1 MAKLITKFRYLK
13 PSRKRKA
20 GGYATYIA
28 TREGVEKLPQ
38 EQKTYA
44 DYIATR
50 PRSQGLFS
58 DEGVEINLR
67 QLSRELNSYQGNL
80 WTVILSLSR
89 EFLSTM
95 KGIVAESDHRHAS
108 MLFKLSVEMAM
119 LMNIVAAFVRSA
131 SEIAEQFHI
140 PQGNLRWYAA
150 FHNEKHHPHVHLM
163 IWSEDEKEGYLS
175 EKGVEKLRSS
185 FAKSIFAQDWC
196 NIYDRYTE
204 ARNALRQESRE
215 RMREIV
221 GAINAGS
228 YENQTIENLLLQLVR
243 QLSTSTGK
251 KQYGYLKPELKR
263 LVDAIVTEFSK
274 DSRIAELYDLWYEQK
289 ESGIRFYQDEMPERV
304 PLTDNPEFR
313 TIKNMILQEA
323 ETLAFADL
331 PDRAAQEKHGG
342 EEAKQ
347 TETGNYNHG
356 KNAANHNENH
366 NRYQIASTVA
376 CLFASLAQLLYEDSD
391 RHKISKI
398 DRKQRRQIDEKKQ
411 AQGIKLE

>member
-13 PSRKRKA
+13 PTKKRKA

-50 PRSQGLFS
+50 PRSQGLFT
-58 DEGVEINLR
+58 DAGKDINLR
-67 QLSRELNSYQGNL
+67 QLSRELNLYQGNL

-89 EFLSTM
+89 EDAERLGFDSVSRWRDFL
-95 KGIVAESDHRHAS
+95 
-108 MLFKLSVEMAM
+108 
-119 LMNIVAAFVRSA
+119 RSER

-163 IWSEDEKEGYLS
+163 VWSEDEKEGYLS
-175 EKGVEKLRSS
+175 EKGIEKLRSS

-196 NIYDRYTE
+196 NIYDHYTE
-204 ARNALRQESRE
+204 ARNTLRQESRE
-215 RMREIV
+215 RMREIIR
-221 GAINAGS
+221 AINAGT
-228 YENQTIENLLLQLVR
+228 YENQTIESLLLQLVR
-243 QLSTSTGK
+243 QLSTTTGK

-263 LVDAIVTEFSK
+263 LVDAIVEEFSK
-274 DSRIAELYDLWYEQK
+274 DPRIAELYDLWYEQK

-304 PLTDNPEFR
+304 PLVDNPEFR

-323 ETLAFADL
+323 ENLAFADL
-331 PDRAAQEKHGG
+331 PVQMTQEKYGG

-347 TETGNYNHG
+347 AGTGIYNLGKHEANYNT
-356 KNAANHNENH
+356 NRNHTV
-366 NRYQIASTVA
+366 IATAVA
-376 CLFASLAQLLYEDSD
+376 RLFASIAQLLYESPD
-391 RHKISKI
+391 RHKITKI
-398 DRKQRRQIDEKKQ
+398 DRKQRRQIDEKRL

>member
-13 PSRKRKA
+13 PTKKRKA

-38 EQKTYA
+38 EKTYA

-80 WTVILSLSR
+80 WTVIISLSR
-89 EFLSTM
+89 EDAERLGFDTAARWRDFL
-95 KGIVAESDHRHAS
+95 
-108 MLFKLSVEMAM
+108 
-119 LMNIVAAFVRSA
+119 RSNR
-131 SEIAEQFHI
+131 SEFAEQFHI
-140 PQGNLRWYAA
+140 PQGDLRWYAA

-163 IWSEDEKEGYLS
+163 VWSEDEKDGYLS
-175 EKGVEKLRSS
+175 EKGIEKLRSS

-204 ARNALRQESRE
+204 ARNTLRQESRE
-215 RMREIV
+215 RMREII
-221 GAINAGS
+221 GAINAGT
-228 YENQTIENLLLQLVR
+228 YENKSIENLMLQLAR
-243 QLSTSTGK
+243 QLSTTTGK

-263 LVDAIVTEFSK
+263 LVDAIVEEFAK
-274 DSRIAELYDLWYEQK
+274 DPRIAELYNLWYDQK

-323 ETLAFADL
+323 ENLAFAGL
-331 PDRAAQEKHGG
+331 PNRAAQEKQDR

-347 TETGNYNHG
+347 AGTGIYNPGKHEANYN
-356 KNAANHNENH
+356 KANYNTNHNH
-366 NRYQIASTVA
+366 AVIATTVA
-376 CLFASLAQLLYEDSD
+376 RLFASLAQLLYDDPD
-391 RHKISKI
+391 RHPITRI
-398 DRKQRRQIDEKKQ
+398 DRKQRRQIDEKKL

>member
-13 PSRKRKA
+13 PTEKRKA

-89 EFLSTM
+89 EDAERLGFDTAARWRDFLRS
-95 KGIVAESDHRHAS
+95 E
-108 MLFKLSVEMAM
+108 
-119 LMNIVAAFVRSA
+119 RSA
-131 SEIAEQFHI
+131 IAEQLHI

-150 FHNEKHHPHVHLM
+150 FHKEKHHPHVHLM
-163 IWSEDEKEGYLS
+163 VWSEDEKEGYLS
-175 EKGVEKLRSS
+175 EKGIEKLRSS

-196 NIYDRYTE
+196 NVYDNYTN
-204 ARNALRQESRE
+204 ARNTLRQESRE
-215 RMREIV
+215 RMREII

-228 YENQTIENLLLQLVR
+228 YENKMIENLLLQLAR
-243 QLSTSTGK
+243 QLSTTTGK
-251 KQYGYLKPELKR
+251 KQYGYLKPDLKR
-263 LVDAIVTEFSK
+263 LVDAIVTEFAK
-274 DSRIAELYDLWYEQK
+274 DPRIAELYDLWYEQK

-323 ETLAFADL
+323 ENLAFADL
-331 PDRAAQEKHGG
+331 QYRVAQEPHGG
-342 EEAKQ
+342 EEAKPAG
-347 TETGNYNHG
+347 TGIYNLGKHKANYNT
-356 KNAANHNENH
+356 NHNH
-366 NRYQIASTVA
+366 AVFATTVA
-376 CLFASLAQLLYEDSD
+376 RLFASLAQLLYDDPD

-398 DRKQRRQIDEKKQ
+398 DRKQRRQIDEKKL

>member
-13 PSRKRKA
+13 TTEKRKA

-38 EQKTYA
+38 EKTYA

-80 WTVILSLSR
+80 WTVIISLSR
-89 EFLSTM
+89 EDAERLGFDSATRWRDFL
-95 KGIVAESDHRHAS
+95 
-108 MLFKLSVEMAM
+108 
-119 LMNIVAAFVRSA
+119 RSERL
-131 SEIAEQFHI
+131 EIAEQFHI

-163 IWSEDEKEGYLS
+163 VWSEDEKEGYLS
-175 EKGVEKLRSS
+175 ERGIEKLRSS

-196 NIYDRYTE
+196 NVYDRYTE
-204 ARNALRQESRE
+204 ARNTLRQESRE
-215 RMREIV
+215 RMREII
-221 GAINAGS
+221 GAINAS
-228 YENQTIENLLLQLVR
+228 TYENKTIENLLLQLAR
-243 QLSTSTGK
+243 QLSITTGK

-263 LVDAIVTEFSK
+263 LVDAIVEEFAK
-274 DSRIAELYDLWYEQK
+274 DPRIAELYDLWYKQK

-313 TIKNMILQEA
+313 TIKNMILQEV
-323 ETLAFADL
+323 ENLAFADL
-331 PDRAAQEKHGG
+331 PDGVVEEKHGG
-342 EEAKQ
+342 EETKQ
-347 TETGNYNHG
+347 TGTGNYNLG
-356 KNAANHNENH
+356 KHEANYNTNH
-366 NRYQIASTVA
+366 THTVIASTVA
-376 CLFASLAQLLYEDSD
+376 RLFASLAHLLYDDPD
-391 RHKISKI
+391 RHPITRI
-398 DRKQRRQIDEKKQ
+398 DRKQRRQIDEKKL

>member
-13 PSRKRKA
+13 PTKKRKA

-50 PRSQGLFS
+50 PRSQGLFT
-58 DEGVEINLR
+58 DAGKEINLR
-67 QLSRELNSYQGNL
+67 QLSKELNQYQGNL
-80 WTVILSLSR
+80 WTVIISLSR
-89 EFLSTM
+89 EDAERLGFDTATRWRDFL
-95 KGIVAESDHRHAS
+95 
-108 MLFKLSVEMAM
+108 
-119 LMNIVAAFVRSA
+119 RSER

-175 EKGVEKLRSS
+175 ERGIEKLRSS

-196 NIYDRYTE
+196 NTYDRYTE

-215 RMREIV
+215 RMREII
-221 GAINAGS
+221 GAINAGT
-228 YENQTIENLLLQLVR
+228 YENKTIENLLLQLVR
-243 QLSTSTGK
+243 QLSTSAGK

-263 LVDAIVTEFSK
+263 LVDAIVEEFSK
-274 DSRIAELYDLWYEQK
+274 DPRIAELYNLWYDQK

-304 PLTDNPEFR
+304 PLVNNPEFR

-323 ETLAFADL
+323 ENLAFANL
-331 PDRAAQEKHGG
+331 PVQITQEKQDRK
-342 EEAKQ
+342 EAEQAK
-347 TETGNYNHG
+347 TGAYNLG
-356 KNAANHNENH
+356 KNAANHNANH
-366 NRYQIASTVA
+366 SHTVIASTVA
-376 CLFASLAQLLYEDSD
+376 RLFASLALLFYEDPD
-391 RHKISKI
+391 RHKISEI

>member
-13 PSRKRKA
+13 PTKKRKA

-38 EQKTYA
+38 EKTYA

-80 WTVILSLSR
+80 WTVILSLSQEDAER
-89 EFLSTM
+89 LDFDTAARWRDFL
-95 KGIVAESDHRHAS
+95 
-108 MLFKLSVEMAM
+108 
-119 LMNIVAAFVRSA
+119 RSER
-131 SEIAEQFHI
+131 SEIAEQLHI

-163 IWSEDEKEGYLS
+163 VWSEDEKEGYLS
-175 EKGVEKLRSS
+175 EKGIEKLRSS

-196 NIYDRYTE
+196 NIYDSYTN
-204 ARNALRQESRE
+204 ARNTLRQESRE
-215 RMREIV
+215 RMREIIR
-221 GAINAGS
+221 AINAGS
-228 YENQTIENLLLQLVR
+228 YENKTIEHLLLQLAR
-243 QLSTSTGK
+243 QLSATTGK

-274 DSRIAELYDLWYEQK
+274 DPRIAELYDLWYEQK
-289 ESGIRFYQDEMPERV
+289 ESGIRFYQDGMPERV

-313 TIKNMILQEA
+313 TMKNMILQEA
-323 ETLAFADL
+323 ENLAFADL
-331 PDRAAQEKHGG
+331 PVQITQEKQDG

-347 TETGNYNHG
+347 TGTGIYNLGKHKANYN
-356 KNAANHNENH
+356 KANYNANHSH
-366 NRYQIASTVA
+366 TVIASAVA
-376 CLFASLAQLLYEDSD
+376 RLFASLAQLLYEDTD
-391 RHKISKI
+391 RRKISKI
-398 DRKQRRQIDEKKQ
+398 DRKQRRKIDEKKL
-411 AQGIKLE
+411 AQGMKLE

>member
-38 EQKTYA
+38 EKTYA

-67 QLSRELNSYQGNL
+67 QLSRELSSYQGNL

-89 EFLSTM
+89 EDAERLGFDSAARWRDFLRS
-95 KGIVAESDHRHAS
+95 E
-108 MLFKLSVEMAM
+108 
-119 LMNIVAAFVRSA
+119 RSA
-131 SEIAEQFHI
+131 IAEQFHI
-140 PQGNLRWYAA
+140 PQGDLRWYAA

-163 IWSEDEKEGYLS
+163 LWSEDEKEGYLS
-175 EKGVEKLRSS
+175 EKGIEKLRSS

-196 NIYDRYTE
+196 NIYDSYTE
-204 ARNALRQESRE
+204 ARNTLRQESRE

-221 GAINAGS
+221 ESINTGT
-228 YENQTIENLLLQLVR
+228 YENKTIENLLLQLAR
-243 QLSTSTGK
+243 QLSTTTGK

-263 LVDAIVTEFSK
+263 LVDAIVTEFAK
-274 DSRIAELYDLWYEQK
+274 DPRIAELYDLWYEQK

-304 PLTDNPEFR
+304 PLTDHPEFR
-313 TIKNMILQEA
+313 TVKNLILQEA
-323 ETLAFADL
+323 EKLTFADL
-331 PDRAAQEKHGG
+331 PDRAAEKKYSR
-342 EEAKQ
+342 EEAEQ
-347 TETGNYNHG
+347 AGTGNYNPG
-356 KNAANHNENH
+356 KHEANYNANRNHTV
-366 NRYQIASTVA
+366 IATAVA
-376 CLFASLAQLLYEDSD
+376 RLFASLAHLLYDDPD

-398 DRKQRRQIDEKKQ
+398 DRKQRRQIDEKKM
-411 AQGIKLE
+411 AQGMKLE

>member
-13 PSRKRKA
+13 PTKKRKA

-38 EQKTYA
+38 EKTYA

-50 PRSQGLFS
+50 PRSQGLFT
-58 DEGVEINLR
+58 DAGKEINLR
-67 QLSRELNSYQGNL
+67 QLSKELNQYQGNL

-89 EFLSTM
+89 EDAERLGFDSVSRWRDFL
-95 KGIVAESDHRHAS
+95 
-108 MLFKLSVEMAM
+108 
-119 LMNIVAAFVRSA
+119 RSER

-163 IWSEDEKEGYLS
+163 VWSEDEKEGYLS
-175 EKGVEKLRSS
+175 EKGIEKLRSS

-196 NIYDRYTE
+196 NIYDHYTE
-204 ARNALRQESRE
+204 ARNTLRQESRE
-215 RMREIV
+215 RMREIIR
-221 GAINAGS
+221 AINAGT
-228 YENQTIENLLLQLVR
+228 YENQTIESLLLQLVR
-243 QLSTSTGK
+243 QLSTTTGK

-263 LVDAIVTEFSK
+263 LVDAIVEEFSK
-274 DSRIAELYDLWYEQK
+274 DPRIAELYDLWYEQK

-304 PLTDNPEFR
+304 PLVDNPEFR

-323 ETLAFADL
+323 ENLAFADL
-331 PDRAAQEKHGG
+331 PEGVVDGKYSR

-347 TETGNYNHG
+347 VGTGNYNPG
-356 KNAANHNENH
+356 KHEANYNKANYNTNHNH
-366 NRYQIASTVA
+366 AVIATTVA
-376 CLFASLAQLLYEDSD
+376 RLFASLAQLLYESPD

-398 DRKQRRQIDEKKQ
+398 DRKQRRQIDEKKL
-411 AQGIKLE
+411 AQGMKLE

>member
-13 PSRKRKA
+13 PTEKRKA

-58 DEGVEINLR
+58 DEGAEINLR

-89 EFLSTM
+89 EDAERLGFDSASRWRDFL
-95 KGIVAESDHRHAS
+95 
-108 MLFKLSVEMAM
+108 
-119 LMNIVAAFVRSA
+119 RSER

-175 EKGVEKLRSS
+175 ERGIEKLRLS

-196 NIYDRYTE
+196 NIYDNYTNT
-204 ARNALRQESRE
+204 RNTLRQESRE
-215 RMREIV
+215 RMREIIES
-221 GAINAGS
+221 INAGT
-228 YENQTIENLLLQLVR
+228 YENKTIENLLLQLAR
-243 QLSTSTGK
+243 QLSATTGK

-263 LVDAIVTEFSK
+263 LVDAIVEEFAK
-274 DSRIAELYDLWYEQK
+274 DPRIAELYDLWYDQK

-304 PLTDNPEFR
+304 PLVDNPEFR

-323 ETLAFADL
+323 ENLAFADL
-331 PDRAAQEKHGG
+331 PVQMTQEKQDG

-347 TETGNYNHG
+347 AGTGIYNLGKHKANYN
-356 KNAANHNENH
+356 KANYNTNHNH
-366 NRYQIASTVA
+366 AVIATTVTR
-376 CLFASLAQLLYEDSD
+376 LFASLAQLLYEDPD
-391 RHKISKI
+391 RHKITKI
-398 DRKQRRQIDEKKQ
+398 DRKQRRQIDEKKL
-411 AQGIKLE
+411 AQGMKLE

>member
-38 EQKTYA
+38 EKTYA

-80 WTVILSLSR
+80 WTVIISLSR
-89 EFLSTM
+89 EDAERLGFDTATRWRDFL
-95 KGIVAESDHRHAS
+95 
-108 MLFKLSVEMAM
+108 
-119 LMNIVAAFVRSA
+119 RSER

-150 FHNEKHHPHVHLM
+150 FHNEKHHPHAHLM

-175 EKGVEKLRSS
+175 ERGIEKLRSS

-196 NIYDRYTE
+196 NIYDSYTN
-204 ARNALRQESRE
+204 ARNTLRQESRE
-215 RMREIV
+215 RMREIIES
-221 GAINAGS
+221 INAGT
-228 YENQTIENLLLQLVR
+228 YENQTIENLLSQLAR
-243 QLSTSTGK
+243 QLSTTTGK

-263 LVDAIVTEFSK
+263 LVDAIMTKFAK
-274 DSRIAELYDLWYEQK
+274 DPRIAELYNLWYKQK

-304 PLTDNPEFR
+304 PLVDNPEFR

-323 ETLAFADL
+323 ENLAFADL
-331 PDRAAQEKHGG
+331 PIQMTQEKRGG

-347 TETGNYNHG
+347 TGTGNYNSG
-356 KNAANHNENH
+356 KHEANYNTNH
-366 NRYQIASTVA
+366 TRTVIATTVA
-376 CLFASLAQLLYEDSD
+376 RLFASLAQLLYESPD

-398 DRKQRRQIDEKKQ
+398 DRKQRRQIDEKKL
-411 AQGIKLE
+411 AQGMKLE

>member
-13 PSRKRKA
+13 PSRKQKA

-38 EQKTYA
+38 EKTYA

-50 PRSQGLFS
+50 PRSQGLFT
-58 DEGVEINLR
+58 DAGKEINLR
-67 QLSRELNSYQGNL
+67 QLSKELNQYQGNL
-80 WTVILSLSR
+80 WMVILSLSR
-89 EFLSTM
+89 EDAERLGFDSAARWRDFL
-95 KGIVAESDHRHAS
+95 
-108 MLFKLSVEMAM
+108 
-119 LMNIVAAFVRSA
+119 RSER

-163 IWSEDEKEGYLS
+163 VWSEDEKEGYLS
-175 EKGVEKLRSS
+175 ERGIEKLRSS

-196 NIYDRYTE
+196 NIYDSYTN
-204 ARNALRQESRE
+204 ARNTLRQESRE
-215 RMREIV
+215 RMREII
-221 GAINAGS
+221 GAINAGT

-243 QLSTSTGK
+243 RLSTTTGK

-263 LVDAIVTEFSK
+263 LVDAIVTEFAK
-274 DSRIAELYDLWYEQK
+274 DLRIAELYNLWYEQK

-304 PLTDNPEFR
+304 PLVDNPEFR

-323 ETLAFADL
+323 ENLAFADL
-331 PDRAAQEKHGG
+331 PDRVVQEKHDG

-347 TETGNYNHG
+347 VGTGLCNLGKHKANNKANYN
-356 KNAANHNENH
+356 ANHSH
-366 NRYQIASTVA
+366 TVIASTIA
-376 CLFASLAQLLYEDSD
+376 RLFASLAQLLYESPD

-398 DRKQRRQIDEKKQ
+398 DRKQRRQIDEKKL

>member
-38 EQKTYA
+38 EKTYA

-58 DEGVEINLR
+58 DEGAEINLR

-89 EFLSTM
+89 EDAERLGFDTAARWRDFL
-95 KGIVAESDHRHAS
+95 
-108 MLFKLSVEMAM
+108 
-119 LMNIVAAFVRSA
+119 RSER
-131 SEIAEQFHI
+131 SEIAEQLHI

-163 IWSEDEKEGYLS
+163 VWSEDEKEGYLS
-175 EKGVEKLRSS
+175 ERGIEKLRSS

-196 NIYDRYTE
+196 NIYDSYTE
-204 ARNALRQESRE
+204 ARNTLRQESRE
-215 RMREIV
+215 RMREIIR
-221 GAINAGS
+221 AINAGS
-228 YENQTIENLLLQLVR
+228 YENKTIKHLLLQLVR

-263 LVDAIVTEFSK
+263 LVDAIVEEFAK
-274 DSRIAELYDLWYEQK
+274 DPRIAELYDLWYEQK

-313 TIKNMILQEA
+313 TVKNMILQEA
-323 ETLAFADL
+323 ENLAFADL
-331 PDRAAQEKHGG
+331 PNRAAQEKHGG
-342 EEAKQ
+342 EETKQ
-347 TETGNYNHG
+347 AGTENYNHY
-356 KNAANHNENH
+356 KNTANHNANH
-366 NRYQIASTVA
+366 NRYQIASIVA
-376 CLFASLAQLLYEDSD
+376 RLFASLAQLLYESPD
-391 RHKISKI
+391 RPPITRI

-411 AQGIKLE
+411 AQGMKLE

>member
-13 PSRKRKA
+13 PTKKRKA

-89 EFLSTM
+89 EDAERLGFDTAARWRDFL
-95 KGIVAESDHRHAS
+95 
-108 MLFKLSVEMAM
+108 
-119 LMNIVAAFVRSA
+119 RSER
-131 SEIAEQFHI
+131 SEIAEQFRI

-163 IWSEDEKEGYLS
+163 VWSEDEKEGYLS
-175 EKGVEKLRSS
+175 EKGIEKLRSS

-196 NIYDRYTE
+196 NIYDSYTN
-204 ARNALRQESRE
+204 ARNTLRQESRE
-215 RMREIV
+215 RMREIIR
-221 GAINAGS
+221 AINAGS
-228 YENQTIENLLLQLVR
+228 YENKTIEHLLLQLVR

-274 DSRIAELYDLWYEQK
+274 DPRIAEFYNLWYEQK

-304 PLTDNPEFR
+304 PLVDNPEFR

-323 ETLAFADL
+323 ENLAFADL
-331 PDRAAQEKHGG
+331 PAQMTQEKHDG

-347 TETGNYNHG
+347 AGTGIYNLGKHEANYNT
-356 KNAANHNENH
+356 NRNHTV
-366 NRYQIASTVA
+366 IATAVA
-376 CLFASLAQLLYEDSD
+376 RLFASLALLFYDDPD
-391 RHKISKI
+391 RHKISMI
-398 DRKQRRQIDEKKQ
+398 DRKQRRQIAEKKL
-411 AQGIKLE
+411 AQGMKLE

>member
-13 PSRKRKA
+13 PTKKRKA

-38 EQKTYA
+38 EKTYA

-58 DEGVEINLR
+58 DEGAEINLR

-89 EFLSTM
+89 EDAERLGFDTATRWRDFL
-95 KGIVAESDHRHAS
+95 
-108 MLFKLSVEMAM
+108 
-119 LMNIVAAFVRSA
+119 RSER

-140 PQGNLRWYAA
+140 PQGDFRWYAA
-150 FHNEKHHPHVHLM
+150 FHNEKHHPHAHLM

-175 EKGVEKLRSS
+175 ERGIEKLRSS

-196 NIYDRYTE
+196 NTYDSYTK
-204 ARNALRQESRE
+204 ARNTLRQESRE
-215 RMREIV
+215 RMREII
-221 GAINAGS
+221 GAINAGT
-228 YENQTIENLLLQLVR
+228 YENQTIENLLLQLAW
-243 QLSTSTGK
+243 QLSTTTGK

-263 LVDAIVTEFSK
+263 LVDAIVEEFAK
-274 DSRIAELYDLWYEQK
+274 NPRIAELYDLWYEQK

-323 ETLAFADL
+323 ENLAFADL
-331 PDRAAQEKHGG
+331 PVQITQEKQDR

-347 TETGNYNHG
+347 AETGNYNHC
-356 KNAANHNENH
+356 KNTANHNANH
-366 NRYQIASTVA
+366 THTVIASTVA
-376 CLFASLAQLLYEDSD
+376 RLFASLAQLLYESPD
-391 RHKISKI
+391 RHPITRI
-398 DRKQRRQIDEKKQ
+398 DRKLLRQIDEKKL

>member
-1 MAKLITKFRYLK
+1 MAKLITKFLYLK

-38 EQKTYA
+38 EKTYA

-50 PRSQGLFS
+50 PRSQGLFT
-58 DEGVEINLR
+58 DAGKEINLR

-89 EFLSTM
+89 EDAERLGFDTAARWRDFL
-95 KGIVAESDHRHAS
+95 
-108 MLFKLSVEMAM
+108 
-119 LMNIVAAFVRSA
+119 RSER

-140 PQGNLRWYAA
+140 PQGDFRWYAA

-163 IWSEDEKEGYLS
+163 VWSDDEKEGYLS
-175 EKGVEKLRSS
+175 ERGIEKLRSS

-196 NIYDRYTE
+196 NVYDNYTN

-215 RMREIV
+215 RMRKIV
-221 GAINAGS
+221 ESINTGT
-228 YENQTIENLLLQLVR
+228 YENKTIENLLLQLAR
-243 QLSTSTGK
+243 QLSTTTGK

-263 LVDAIVTEFSK
+263 LVDAIVTEFAK
-274 DSRIAELYDLWYEQK
+274 DPRIAELYNLWYEQK

-313 TIKNMILQEA
+313 TVKNMILQEA
-323 ETLAFADL
+323 ENLAFADL
-331 PDRAAQEKHGG
+331 PVQITQEKHDG
-342 EEAKQ
+342 EETKQ
-347 TETGNYNHG
+347 AGTGIYNLGKHKANYN
-356 KNAANHNENH
+356 KANYNTNHNH
-366 NRYQIASTVA
+366 AVIATTVA
-376 CLFASLAQLLYEDSD
+376 RLFASFAQLLYDDPD

-398 DRKQRRQIDEKKQ
+398 DRKQRRQIDEKKL
-411 AQGIKLE
+411 AQGMKLE

>member
-13 PSRKRKA
+13 PTRKRKA

-89 EFLSTM
+89 EDAERLGFDTATRWRDFL
-95 KGIVAESDHRHAS
+95 
-108 MLFKLSVEMAM
+108 
-119 LMNIVAAFVRSA
+119 RSER
-131 SEIAEQFHI
+131 SKIAEQFHI

-163 IWSEDEKEGYLS
+163 VWSEDEKEGYLS
-175 EKGVEKLRSS
+175 ERGVEKLRSS

-204 ARNALRQESRE
+204 ARNTLRQESRE
-215 RMREIV
+215 RMREIIR
-221 GAINAGS
+221 AINAGS
-228 YENQTIENLLLQLVR
+228 YENKTIEHLLLQLVR

-263 LVDAIVTEFSK
+263 LVDAIVEEFAK
-274 DSRIAELYDLWYEQK
+274 DPRIAELYDLWYEQK

-323 ETLAFADL
+323 ENLAFADL
-331 PDRAAQEKHGG
+331 PVQMTQEKHGG

-347 TETGNYNHG
+347 VGTGLYNLGKHKANYN
-356 KNAANHNENH
+356 KANYNTNHNH
-366 NRYQIASTVA
+366 AVIATTVA
-376 CLFASLAQLLYEDSD
+376 RLFASLTLLFYDDPD
-391 RHKISKI
+391 RHPITRI
-398 DRKQRRQIDEKKQ
+398 DRKQRRQIDEKRL

>member
-13 PSRKRKA
+13 PTEKRKA

-89 EFLSTM
+89 EDAERFDFDTATRWQDFL
-95 KGIVAESDHRHAS
+95 
-108 MLFKLSVEMAM
+108 
-119 LMNIVAAFVRSA
+119 RSER

-163 IWSEDEKEGYLS
+163 VWSEDEKEGYLS
-175 EKGVEKLRSS
+175 EKGIEKLRSS

-196 NIYDRYTE
+196 NVYDNYTN
-204 ARNALRQESRE
+204 ARNTLRQESRE
-215 RMREIV
+215 RMREIIA
-221 GAINAGS
+221 AINAGT
-228 YENQTIENLLLQLVR
+228 YENKAIENLLLQLAR
-243 QLSTSTGK
+243 QLSVTTGK
-251 KQYGYLKPELKR
+251 KQYGYLKPETKR
-263 LVDAIVTEFSK
+263 LVDAIVTDFFK
-274 DSRIAELYDLWYEQK
+274 DPRIAELYDLWYEQK

-323 ETLAFADL
+323 ENLAFADL
-331 PDRAAQEKHGG
+331 PEGVVQEKHGG
-342 EEAKQ
+342 EEAEQ
-347 TETGNYNHG
+347 AGTGIYNPGKHEANYN
-356 KNAANHNENH
+356 KANYNTNHNH
-366 NRYQIASTVA
+366 AVIATTVA
-376 CLFASLAQLLYEDSD
+376 RLFASLAKLLYDDPD

-398 DRKQRRQIDEKKQ
+398 DRKLRRQIDEKKL
-411 AQGIKLE
+411 AQGMKLE

>member
-38 EQKTYA
+38 EKTYA

-58 DEGVEINLR
+58 DEGAEINLR

-89 EFLSTM
+89 EDAERLGFDSAARWRDFL
-95 KGIVAESDHRHAS
+95 
-108 MLFKLSVEMAM
+108 
-119 LMNIVAAFVRSA
+119 RSER

-140 PQGNLRWYAA
+140 PQENLRWYAA

-163 IWSEDEKEGYLS
+163 VWSEDEKEGYLS
-175 EKGVEKLRSS
+175 ERGIEKLRSS

-204 ARNALRQESRE
+204 ARNTLRQESRE
-215 RMREIV
+215 RMREVI
-221 GAINAGS
+221 GAINAGT
-228 YENQTIENLLLQLVR
+228 YENKTIENLLLQLAR
-243 QLSTSTGK
+243 QLSATTGK
-251 KQYGYLKPELKR
+251 KQYGYLKPELKH
-263 LVDAIVTEFSK
+263 LVDAIVTEFAK
-274 DSRIAELYDLWYEQK
+274 DPRIAELYNLWYEQK

-304 PLTDNPEFR
+304 PLVDNPEFR

-323 ETLAFADL
+323 ENLAFADL
-331 PDRAAQEKHGG
+331 PVQITQEKQDR

-347 TETGNYNHG
+347 TGTGIYNLGKHKANYNT
-356 KNAANHNENH
+356 NRNHTV
-366 NRYQIASTVA
+366 IATAVA
-376 CLFASLAQLLYEDSD
+376 RLFASIAQLLYESPD

-398 DRKQRRQIDEKKQ
+398 DRKQRRQIDEKKL

>member
-13 PSRKRKA
+13 PTKKRKA

-38 EQKTYA
+38 EKTYA

-50 PRSQGLFS
+50 PRSQGLFT
-58 DEGVEINLR
+58 DAGKEINLR
-67 QLSRELNSYQGNL
+67 QLSKELNQYQGNL
-80 WTVILSLSR
+80 WTVIISLSR
-89 EFLSTM
+89 EDAERLGFDSAIRWRDFL
-95 KGIVAESDHRHAS
+95 
-108 MLFKLSVEMAM
+108 
-119 LMNIVAAFVRSA
+119 RSER

-163 IWSEDEKEGYLS
+163 VWSEDEKEGYLS
-175 EKGVEKLRSS
+175 EKGIEKLRSS

-196 NIYDRYTE
+196 NVYDRYTE
-204 ARNALRQESRE
+204 ARNTLRQESRE
-215 RMREIV
+215 RMREII
-221 GAINAGS
+221 GGINAGT
-228 YENQTIENLLLQLVR
+228 YENKTIENLLLQLAR
-243 QLSTSTGK
+243 QLSTTTGK

-263 LVDAIVTEFSK
+263 LVDAIMTEFAK
-274 DSRIAELYDLWYEQK
+274 DPRIAELYDLWYKQK

-313 TIKNMILQEA
+313 TMKNMILQEA
-323 ETLAFADL
+323 ENFAFADL
-331 PDRAAQEKHGG
+331 PVQMTQEKHGG

-347 TETGNYNHG
+347 VGTGLYNLGKHKANYN
-356 KNAANHNENH
+356 KANYNANHNH
-366 NRYQIASTVA
+366 TVIATA
-376 CLFASLAQLLYEDSD
+376 GARLFASLALLFYGDPD
-391 RHKISKI
+391 RHPITRI
-398 DRKQRRQIDEKKQ
+398 DRKQRRQIDEKKL